1 MEGLI
6 GKKIGM
12 TQVFTED
19 GKRVCVTV
27 IEVGPCPVVQ
37 VKTMEKDGYVAAQL
51 GFGEQ
56 KLWKDPEADKE
67 AHDGRRARNRIT
79 KAESGHL
86 TKTGG
91 LTKGVR
97 ILKEFKPEAGEEVK
111 VGDVLTVENFKGV
124 KYVDVTG
131 VTKGKG
137 FAGVL
142 KRYGFAGGN
151 MTHGGHSKRRTGGL
165 AARDLPGWIEKGKK
179 MPGHMGDVNRK
190 NINLEVVQIR
200 PEDNAILVKGSIP
213 GARNGFVFVRKSLK
227 NAALAFKAAKK
238 GAK

>member
-12 TQVFTED
+12 TQVYDAE
-19 GKRVCVTV
+19 GKRTCVTV
-27 IEVGPCPVVQ
+27 IECGPCPVVQ
-37 VKTMEKDGYVAAQL
+37 LKTLEKDGYVAAQVA
-51 GFGEQ
+51 FGAQ
-56 KLWKDPEADKE
+56 KA
-67 AHDGRRARNRIT
+67 ARLA
-79 KAESGHL
+79 KAQQKHFE
-86 TKTGG
+86 KA
-91 LTKGVR
+91 GVETAKV
-97 ILKEFKPEAGEEVK
+97 LKEFALDAGETLEVGK
-111 VGDVLTVENFKGV
+111 AVTVANFEGV

-131 VTKGKG
+131 QTKGKG

-142 KRYGFAGGN
+142 KKWGFAGGN

-179 MPGHMGDVNRK
+179 MPGDMGDVSRK
-190 NINLEVVQIR
+190 AMGLEVVAIR

-213 GARNGFVFVRKSLK
+213 GARNGIVIVRKSLK
-227 NAALAFKAAKK
+227 NNIKK

>member
-6 GKKIGM
+6 GKKVGI
-12 TQVFTED
+12 TQVFDAD
-19 GKRVCVTV
+19 GRRICVTV

-37 VKTMEKDGYVAAQL
+37 VKTLERDGYVAAQL

-56 KLWKDPEADKE
+56 KAKRL
-67 AHDGRRARNRIT
+67 T
-79 KAESGHL
+79 KAVCGHQE
-86 TKTGG
+86 KTGG
-91 LTKGVR
+91 LKDGKVR
-97 ILKEFKPEAGEEVK
+97 VLREFAPDAGEEVK
-111 VGDVLTVENFKGV
+111 VGDVLTVANFEGV

-142 KRYGFAGGN
+142 KRYNFAGGN

-190 NINLEVVQIR
+190 ITNLEVVQVR
-200 PEDNAILVKGSIP
+200 LDDNALLVKGSIP
-213 GARNGFVFVRKSLK
+213 GARNGIVIVRKSLK
-227 NAALAFKAAKK
+227 NNVIAAKAKK
-238 GAK
+238 GA

>member
-12 TQVFTED
+12 TQVYDAE
-19 GKRVCVTV
+19 GKRTCVTV
-27 IEVGPCPVVQ
+27 IECGPCPVVQ
-37 VKTMEKDGYVAAQL
+37 LKTLEKDGYVAAQV
-51 GFGEQ
+51 GFGAQ
-56 KLWKDPEADKE
+56 KAKRLA
-67 AHDGRRARNRIT
+67 
-79 KAESGHL
+79 KAQQKHFE
-86 TKTGG
+86 KA
-91 LTKGVR
+91 GVETMKV
-97 ILKEFKPEAGEEVK
+97 LKEFALDAGETLEVGQA
-111 VGDVLTVENFKGV
+111 VTVANFEGV

-131 VTKGKG
+131 QTKGKG

-142 KRYGFAGGN
+142 KKWGFAGGN

-179 MPGHMGDVNRK
+179 MPGDMGDVSRK
-190 NINLEVVQIR
+190 AIGLEVVAIR

-213 GARNGFVFVRKSLK
+213 GARNGIVIVRKSLK
-227 NAALAFKAAKK
+227 NNIKK

>member
-12 TQVFTED
+12 TQVYDAE
-19 GKRVCVTV
+19 GKRITVTV
-27 IEVGPCPVVQ
+27 LEVGPCPVVQ
-37 VKTMEKDGYVAAQL
+37 LKTPENDGYSAAQL
-51 GFGEQ
+51 GFGVQ
-56 KLWKDPEADKE
+56 KASRLAKAQQKHFEKAGVEAQK
-67 AHDGRRARNRIT
+67 
-79 KAESGHL
+79 
-86 TKTGG
+86 
-91 LTKGVR
+91 V
-97 ILKEFKPEAGEEVK
+97 LKEFALDESDAELK
-111 VGDVLTVENFKGV
+111 VGDNVTVANFDGV

-137 FAGVL
+137 FAGVI

-179 MPGHMGDVNRK
+179 MPGHMGAVNRK
-190 NINLEVVQIR
+190 AVNLEVVAVR
-200 PEDNAILVKGSIP
+200 PEDNALLVKGSVP
-213 GARNGFVFVRKSLK
+213 GARNGVIVVRKSLK
-227 NAALAFKAAKK
+227 NNVLAYKAKK

>member
-12 TQVFTED
+12 TQVFDAD
-19 GKRVCVTV
+19 GKRICVTV
-27 IEVGPCPVVQ
+27 VEVGPCPVVQ
-37 VKTMEKDGYVAAQL
+37 VKTEEKDGYKAVQL

-56 KLWKDPEADKE
+56 KKQRL
-67 AHDGRRARNRIT
+67 T
-79 KAESGHL
+79 KAVAGHQE
-86 TKTGG
+86 KTGG
-91 LTKGVR
+91 LADKKVR
-97 ILKEFKPEAGEEVK
+97 ILKEFAPEAGEEVK
-111 VGDVLTVENFKGV
+111 VGDVLTVKNFEGV

-131 VTKGKG
+131 TTKGKG

-142 KRYGFAGGN
+142 KRYLFAGGN
-151 MTHGGHSKRRTGGL
+151 LTHGGHSKRRTGGL

-179 MPGHMGDVNRK
+179 MPGHMGDVTRTAV
-190 NINLEVVQIR
+190 NLEVVQIR
-200 PEDNAILVKGSIP
+200 PDDNALLIKGSIP
-213 GARNGFVFVRKSLK
+213 GARNATVIIRKSLK

>member
-6 GKKIGM
+6 GKKVGM
-12 TQVFTED
+12 TQVYDAD
-19 GKRVCVTV
+19 GVRTCVTV

-37 VKTMEKDGYVAAQL
+37 LKTAEKDGYVAAQL

-56 KLWKDPEADKE
+56 KVKRLS
-67 AHDGRRARNRIT
+67 
-79 KAESGHL
+79 KAEAGHL
-86 TKTGG
+86 KKTGG
-91 LTKGVR
+91 LEGGVR
-97 ILKEFKPEAGEEVK
+97 VLKEFAPDAGEEVK
-111 VGDVLTVENFKGV
+111 VGDVLTVGNFEGV

-137 FAGVL
+137 FAGVI

-179 MPGHMGDVNRK
+179 MPGHMGAVTRTTT
-190 NINLEVVQIR
+190 NLEVVAVR
-200 PEDNAILVKGSIP
+200 PEDNALLVKGSIP
-213 GARNGFVFVRKSLK
+213 GARNGIVIVRKSLR
-227 NAALAFKAAKK
+227 NNVKK

>member
-1 MEGLI
+1 MQGLI

-12 TQVFTED
+12 TQVYDAD
-19 GKRVCVTV
+19 GVRTCVTV

-37 VKTMEKDGYVAAQL
+37 VKTPEKDGYSAVQV

-56 KLWKDPEADKE
+56 KV
-67 AHDGRRARNRIT
+67 RRLT
-79 KAESGHL
+79 KAVAGHL
-86 TKTGG
+86 KKTGG
-91 LTKGVR
+91 LEGGLRV
-97 ILKEFKPEAGEEVK
+97 LKEFALDDGEQLEVGK
-111 VGDVLTVENFKGV
+111 VVTVSNFDGV

-137 FAGVL
+137 FAGVI

-179 MPGHMGDVNRK
+179 MPGHMGAVNRK
-190 NINLEVVQIR
+190 AMNLEVVAVR
-200 PEDNAILVKGSIP
+200 PEDNALLVKGSVP
-213 GARNGFVFVRKSLK
+213 GARNGVVIVRKSLK
-227 NAALAFKAAKK
+227 NNVKK
-238 GAK
+238 GA

>member
-12 TQVFTED
+12 TQVYDAE
-19 GKRVCVTV
+19 GKRTCVTV
-27 IEVGPCPVVQ
+27 IECGPCPVVQ
-37 VKTMEKDGYVAAQL
+37 LKTLEKDGYVAAQVA
-51 GFGEQ
+51 FGAQ
-56 KLWKDPEADKE
+56 KASRLA
-67 AHDGRRARNRIT
+67 
-79 KAESGHL
+79 KAQQKHFE
-86 TKTGG
+86 KA
-91 LTKGVR
+91 GVETMKV
-97 ILKEFKPEAGEEVK
+97 LKEFALEDGDKELK
-111 VGDVLTVENFKGV
+111 VGDKVTVSNFEGV

-137 FAGVL
+137 FAGVI

-190 NINLEVVQIR
+190 AMNLEVVAVR
-200 PEDNAILVKGSIP
+200 AEDNALLVKGSVP
-213 GARNGFVFVRKSLK
+213 GARNGIVIVRKSLK
-227 NAALAFKAAKK
+227 NNVKK
-238 GAK
+238 GA

>member
-1 MEGLI
+1 LI

-12 TQVFTED
+12 TQVFDAD

-37 VKTMEKDGYVAAQL
+37 LKTLEKDGYVAAQL

-67 AHDGRRARNRIT
+67 AHGGRRARNRMT

-97 ILKEFKPEAGEEVK
+97 ILKEFKPEAGEEV
-111 VGDVLTVENFKGV
+111 
-124 KYVDVTG
+124 
-131 VTKGKG
+131 
-137 FAGVL
+137 
-142 KRYGFAGGN
+142 
-151 MTHGGHSKRRTGGL
+151 
-165 AARDLPGWIEKGKK
+165 
-179 MPGHMGDVNRK
+179 
-190 NINLEVVQIR
+190 
-200 PEDNAILVKGSIP
+200 
-213 GARNGFVFVRKSLK
+213 
-227 NAALAFKAAKK
+227 
-238 GAK
+238 

>member
-12 TQVFTED
+12 TQVYDAE
-19 GKRVCVTV
+19 GKRTTVTV

-37 VKTMEKDGYVAAQL
+37 VKTLEKDGYVAAQV
-51 GFGEQ
+51 GFGAQKASRLAKAQVKHFEQ
-56 KLWKDPEADKE
+56 A
-67 AHDGRRARNRIT
+67 
-79 KAESGHL
+79 
-86 TKTGG
+86 
-91 LTKGVR
+91 GVETMTV
-97 ILKEFKPEAGEEVK
+97 LKEFALDDGDKELK
-111 VGDVLTVENFKGV
+111 VGDKVTVSNFEGV

-137 FAGVL
+137 FAGVI

-190 NINLEVVQIR
+190 AMNLEVVAVR
-200 PEDNAILVKGSIP
+200 AEDNALLVKGSVP
-213 GARNGFVFVRKSLK
+213 GARNGIVIVRKSLK
-227 NAALAFKAAKK
+227 NNVKK
-238 GAK
+238 GA

>member
-6 GKKIGM
+6 GKKVGM
-12 TQVFTED
+12 TQVYDAD
-19 GKRVCVTV
+19 GVRTCVTV

-37 VKTMEKDGYVAAQL
+37 LKTAEKDGYVAAQL

-56 KLWKDPEADKE
+56 KVKRLS
-67 AHDGRRARNRIT
+67 
-79 KAESGHL
+79 KAEAGHL
-86 TKTGG
+86 KKTGG
-91 LTKGVR
+91 LEGGLKV
-97 ILKEFKPEAGEEVK
+97 LKEFALDAGEEVK
-111 VGDVLTVENFKGV
+111 AGDVVTVKNFEGIKS
-124 KYVDVTG
+124 VDVTG

-137 FAGVL
+137 FAGVI

-179 MPGHMGDVNRK
+179 MPGHMGAVTRTTT
-190 NINLEVVQIR
+190 NLEVVAVR
-200 PEDNAILVKGSIP
+200 PEDNALLVKGSIP
-213 GARNGFVFVRKSLK
+213 GARNGIVIVRKSLR
-227 NAALAFKAAKK
+227 NNVKK

>member
-12 TQVFTED
+12 TQVFDAD
-19 GKRVCVTV
+19 GKRTCVTV

-37 VKTMEKDGYVAAQL
+37 LKTLENDGYVAAQL
-51 GFGEQ
+51 GFGAQ
-56 KLWKDPEADKE
+56 KAARLAKAQQKHFEKAGVETMKVLREFAMEDGDKE
-67 AHDGRRARNRIT
+67 
-79 KAESGHL
+79 L
-86 TKTGG
+86 
-91 LTKGVR
+91 
-97 ILKEFKPEAGEEVK
+97 K
-111 VGDVLTVENFKGV
+111 VGDKVTVSNFEGV

-142 KRYGFAGGN
+142 KRYNFAGGN
-151 MTHGGHSKRRTGGL
+151 MTHGGHSKRRTVGL

-190 NINLEVVQIR
+190 ATNLEVVQVR
-200 PEDNAILVKGSIP
+200 PEDNALLVKGSIP
-213 GARNGFVFVRKSLK
+213 GARNGTVLIRKSLK

>member
-12 TQVFTED
+12 TQVFDAD
-19 GKRVCVTV
+19 GKRTTVTV

-37 VKTMEKDGYVAAQL
+37 LKTAETDGYVAAQL

-56 KLWKDPEADKE
+56 KASRLAKAQQKHFEKAGV
-67 AHDGRRARNRIT
+67 ACT
-79 KAESGHL
+79 K
-86 TKTGG
+86 
-91 LTKGVR
+91 V
-97 ILKEFKPEAGEEVK
+97 LKEFALDAGEEVK
-111 VGDVLTVENFKGV
+111 VGDMITVANFEGC

-131 VTKGKG
+131 VTKGRG

-142 KRYGFAGGN
+142 KRYNFAGGN

-190 NINLEVVQIR
+190 ATNLEVVQIR

-213 GARNGFVFVRKSLK
+213 GARNGTVIVRKSLK
-227 NAALAFKAAKK
+227 NNVIAYKAQK

>member
-12 TQVFTED
+12 TQVYDEN
-19 GKRVCVTV
+19 GKRTCVTV

-37 VKTMEKDGYVAAQL
+37 LKTLEKDGYVAAQI
-51 GFGEQ
+51 GFGPQ
-56 KLWKDPEADKE
+56 KPQRLTKPV
-67 AHDGRRARNRIT
+67 RARFE
-79 KAESGHL
+79 KAGVQAMRVLREFAMEESDATL
-86 TKTGG
+86 
-91 LTKGVR
+91 
-97 ILKEFKPEAGEEVK
+97 K
-111 VGDVLTVENFKGV
+111 VGDNVTVSNFEGV

-190 NINLEVVQIR
+190 AMNLEVVQVR
-200 PEDNAILVKGSIP
+200 PEDNALLVKGSIP
-213 GARNGFVFVRKSLK
+213 GARNGIVFVRKSLK
-227 NAALAFKAAKK
+227 NNVLAAKAKK

>member
-6 GKKIGM
+6 GKKVGM
-12 TQVFTED
+12 TQVYDAD
-19 GKRVCVTV
+19 GKRTTVTV

-37 VKTMEKDGYVAAQL
+37 VKTLENDGYVAAQL

-56 KLWKDPEADKE
+56 KVKRL
-67 AHDGRRARNRIT
+67 T
-79 KAESGHL
+79 KAEAGHL
-86 TKTGG
+86 KKTGG
-91 LTKGVR
+91 LEGGVR
-97 ILKEFKPEAGEEVK
+97 VLKEFAPEAGEEVK
-111 VGDVLTVENFKGV
+111 VGDVITVKNFEGV

-131 VTKGKG
+131 TTKGRG

-142 KRYGFAGGN
+142 KRYNFAGGN

-179 MPGHMGDVNRK
+179 MPGHMGDVSRK
-190 NINLEVVQIR
+190 AVNLEVVQVR
-200 PEDNAILVKGSIP
+200 PEDNALLVKGSVP
-213 GARNGFVFVRKSLK
+213 GCRNGIVFVRKSLK
-227 NAALAFKAAKK
+227 NNVIAYKAQK

>member
-6 GKKIGM
+6 GKKVGM
-12 TQVFTED
+12 TQVYDAD
-19 GKRVCVTV
+19 GVRTCVTV

-37 VKTMEKDGYVAAQL
+37 LKTAEKDGYVAAQL

-56 KLWKDPEADKE
+56 KVKRLS
-67 AHDGRRARNRIT
+67 
-79 KAESGHL
+79 KAVAGHL
-86 TKTGG
+86 KKTGG
-91 LTKGVR
+91 LEGGLKV
-97 ILKEFKPEAGEEVK
+97 LKEFAPDAGEEVK
-111 VGDVLTVENFKGV
+111 VGDVLTVANFEGV

-137 FAGVL
+137 FAGVI

-179 MPGHMGDVNRK
+179 MPGHMGAVTRTTT
-190 NINLEVVQIR
+190 NLEVVAVR
-200 PEDNAILVKGSIP
+200 PEDNALLVKGSIP
-213 GARNGFVFVRKSLK
+213 GARNGIVIVRKSLR
-227 NAALAFKAAKK
+227 NNVKK

>member
-12 TQVFTED
+12 TQVYDAE
-19 GKRVCVTV
+19 GKRTTVTV

-37 VKTMEKDGYVAAQL
+37 VKTAEKDGYVAAQV
-51 GFGEQ
+51 GFGPQ
-56 KLWKDPEADKE
+56 KA
-67 AHDGRRARNRIT
+67 ARLA
-79 KAESGHL
+79 KAQQKHFE
-86 TKTGG
+86 KA
-91 LTKGVR
+91 GVGAMKV
-97 ILKEFKPEAGEEVK
+97 LKEFALDAGEEVK
-111 VGDVLTVENFKGV
+111 VGDTITVANFEGC

-131 VTKGKG
+131 VTKGRG

-142 KRYGFAGGN
+142 KRYNFAGGN

-190 NINLEVVQIR
+190 AMNLEVVAIR
-200 PEDNAILVKGSIP
+200 PDDNAILVKGSVP
-213 GARNGFVFVRKSLK
+213 GARNGVVIVRKSLK
-227 NAALAFKAAKK
+227 NNALAAKAKK